1 MENEYL
7 THKYTQ
13 KDLDKAFYMG
23 LEAAVVVLE
32 NTAGLSLTAQGK
44 VIEELKTKI
53 NKSKID
59 VAMTS

>member
-1 MENEYL
+1 
-7 THKYTQ
+7 
-13 KDLDKAFYMG
+13 MG